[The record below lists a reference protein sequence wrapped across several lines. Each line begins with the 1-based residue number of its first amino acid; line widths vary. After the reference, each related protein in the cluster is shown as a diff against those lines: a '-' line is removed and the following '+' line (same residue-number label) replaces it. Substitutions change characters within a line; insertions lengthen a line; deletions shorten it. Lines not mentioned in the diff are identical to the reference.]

1 MRFIKFLF
9 SGERNQWLLG
19 DSGYPL
25 EPWLLT
31 PFENPA
37 PNSPDSRYN
46 YSHKVTRSI
55 IEQCNARL
63 KLVFRCVLGERKL
76 RYSPEMVG
84 KIINACAV
92 LHNLVIR
99 AGVEHEIDFNE
110 NIPDVQN
117 ENNVNYPILNEGRQ
131 ARQQIVNRYFQ

>member
-1 MRFIKFLF
+1 M
-9 SGERNQWLLG
+9 QC
-19 DSGYPL
+19 
-25 EPWLLT
+25 T
-31 PFENPA
+31 FE
-37 PNSPDSRYN
+37 
-46 YSHKVTRSI
+46 T
-55 IEQCNARL
+55 
-63 KLVFRCVLGERKL
+63 CVLGERKL

-99 AGVEHEIDFNE
+99 AGVEHEIDLNE